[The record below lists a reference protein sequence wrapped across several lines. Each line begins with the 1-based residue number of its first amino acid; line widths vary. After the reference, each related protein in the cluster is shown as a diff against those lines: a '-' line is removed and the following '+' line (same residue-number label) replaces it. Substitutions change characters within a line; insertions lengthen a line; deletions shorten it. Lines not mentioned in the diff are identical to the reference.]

1 MQPMLVWADGFLLE
15 QTVPSPSYPG
25 QPTSIR
31 MTEKKP
37 KREMSIE
44 KAARLY
50 FGEAREKRQEEETA
64 RKRKSI
70 SLAPVSIQKDSKS

>member
-1 MQPMLVWADGFLLE
+1 
-15 QTVPSPSYPG
+15 
-25 QPTSIR
+25 
-31 MTEKKP
+31 MTDKKP

-50 FGEAREKRQEEETA
+50 FGEAREKTREERQEEETA
-64 RKRKSI
+64 RKRKGI